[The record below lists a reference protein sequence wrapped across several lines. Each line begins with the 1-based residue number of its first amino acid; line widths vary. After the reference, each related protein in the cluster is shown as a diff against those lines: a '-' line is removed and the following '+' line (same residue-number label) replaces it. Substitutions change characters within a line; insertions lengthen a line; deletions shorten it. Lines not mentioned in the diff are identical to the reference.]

1 MKCPDPP
8 VGARTAP
15 GRGWTLAPCP
25 QLRASTP
32 FYLPLPPL
40 HLQAARRR
48 LHREEAQSGA
58 CAPPQGR
65 PTRPPPIS
73 RGPSRPLPT
82 THTLIRVG
90 GPTGP
95 RCWPSL
101 HTAETTALGRGRA
114 RHICHDRARSL
125 LHRLSE
131 LAAALPLLALKL
143 EIEKRVAWTS
153 DDFVSVSMLR
163 RHESIRCQEGVVGR
177 GNKGLRVVGRFRCPS
192 QVVRPR
198 PPAQLLL
205 AHELAL
211 LLGAAHSVRRL
222 PRGSQG
228 LCPDIGLPDHSSPSR
243 LETESQLSQVRPLK
257 RKKQSGHPTG
267 SGVRSRES
275 GVRSPGSGVRSP
287 ESGVRGPE
295 SGVRS
300 PGSGVRGPARTTVG
314 VSGA

>member
-95 RCWPSL
+95 RRWPSL
-101 HTAETTALGRGRA
+101 HTAETTALGRGS
-114 RHICHDRARSL
+114 ARSAPL
-125 LHRLSE
+125 RGQE
-131 LAAALPLLALKL
+131 RAARRAPWPEARSGLIGRWVKPSPL
-143 EIEKRVAWTS
+143 
-153 DDFVSVSMLR
+153 
-163 RHESIRCQEGVVGR
+163 VGR
-177 GNKGLRVVGRFRCPS
+177 SVGTRGAR
-192 QVVRPR
+192 
-198 PPAQLLL
+198 
-205 AHELAL
+205 
-211 LLGAAHSVRRL
+211 LGSS
-222 PRGSQG
+222 RGY
-228 LCPDIGLPDHSSPSR
+228 
-243 LETESQLSQVRPLK
+243 
-257 RKKQSGHPTG
+257 
-267 SGVRSRES
+267 
-275 GVRSPGSGVRSP
+275 
-287 ESGVRGPE
+287 VRG
-295 SGVRS
+295 
-300 PGSGVRGPARTTVG
+300 
-314 VSGA
+314 